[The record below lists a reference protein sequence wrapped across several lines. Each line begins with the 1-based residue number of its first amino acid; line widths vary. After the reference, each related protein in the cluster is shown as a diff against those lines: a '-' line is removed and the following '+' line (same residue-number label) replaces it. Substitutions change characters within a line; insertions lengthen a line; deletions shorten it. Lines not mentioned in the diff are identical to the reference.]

1 MPISGL
7 VISIDC
13 DKHDRQTVVK
23 KIDDITYI
31 KLGQSSSHRIPAVL
45 ETPSP
50 RQDRQT
56 IQEINDIPGVT
67 FIDVVFVHFDQEE
80 EGTQNEMADRS
91 A

>member
-7 VISIDC
+7 VISIES
-13 DKHDRQTVVK
+13 DKFNRQTVVK
-23 KIDDITYI
+23 KIDSLPYL
-31 KLGQSSSHRIPAVL
+31 KLGQSSSQRIPAVL

-50 RQDRQT
+50 RQDRQA

-67 FIDVVFVHFDQEE
+67 FVDVVFVHFDQE